1 MNMRIKILS
10 FALLLIASTTLM
22 EARPKRKKPPIS
34 SLQIVVLIH
43 NADKRIER
51 GDKGLEYELDSKV
64 YAKSGINVAL
74 AELRLNREK
83 DSPVVALIDDRSPF
97 EAISQFGEM
106 AVAAGFTNI
115 HLYVCFH
122 ATGRMAELN
131 LGPAVKF
138 SENPAPETAG
148 K

>member
-1 MNMRIKILS
+1 MRIKVLL
-10 FALLLIASTTLM
+10 FALLLLASTLVT
-22 EARPKRKKPPIS
+22 EARPKHKKPPTN

-43 NADKRIER
+43 NADKRVER
-51 GDKGLEYELDSKV
+51 GDKGLEYEMDSKV

-122 ATGRMAELN
+122 TTGRMAELN
-131 LGPAVKF
+131 LGPAIKF
-138 SENPAPETAG
+138 SENPTPG
-148 K
+148 SDGN